1 MFGLYPAGVRW
12 AQFYTASTD
21 AKALQKC
28 LVDHG
33 GCTAALFHQPFGAQR
48 GAVIA
53 QRDGLFVLTHV
64 IDADQAEIVV
74 TPGVELQNLIWSF
87 DSGYSGQWSGR
98 ELQILTGCPDWDAV
112 LKQTS
117 DAFRRLCGTVQAA
130 VDGTLGKPAS
140 RPEPTPTIDDD
151 DVPFLPDDYLQPITL
166 AEIQSCDH

>member
-12 AQFYTASTD
+12 AQTFIAPTD
-21 AKALQKC
+21 AKSLQKR

-33 GCTAALFHQPFGAQR
+33 GCMAALCHEPFGVQR

-64 IDADQAEIVV
+64 IDATEAEIVV
-74 TPGVELQNLIWSF
+74 TPGVELQNLLWSF

-98 ELQILTGCPDWDAV
+98 ELQILTGCPDWESM

-130 VDGTLGKPAS
+130 IEGTLGKPAS
-140 RPEPTPTIDDD
+140 RPEPTLPVDDED
-151 DVPFLPDDYLQPITL
+151 IPFLPEDYLQPISL
-166 AEIQSCDH
+166 EEVQSCDH

>member
-12 AQFYTASTD
+12 TQSFTASTD
-21 AKALQKC
+21 AKSLQKL

-53 QRDGLFVLTHV
+53 QREGMLVLTHAV
-64 IDADQAEIVV
+64 DADQAEIVV
-74 TPGVELQNLIWSF
+74 TPDVELQNLLWSF
-87 DSGYSGQWSGR
+87 DSGYSGQWSAR
-98 ELQILTGCPDWDAV
+98 ELRILTGCPDWDSM

-117 DAFRRLCGTVQAA
+117 EMFHRVCGTVQAA
-130 VDGTLGKPAS
+130 VEGTLGKPVT
-140 RPEPTPTIDDD
+140 RPEPTLTIDDE
-151 DVPFLPDDYLQPITL
+151 DVPFLPDDYLQPISL